1 MIPLGIIPP
10 RREGRVQHSGFEN
23 ISMRFCFILLIA
35 GLAQAADPPRP
46 VRQITSVVKADP
58 RTGRLVRSVIV
69 SPKTVGEKQVGEKQV
84 APAVIAP
91 RAVPATAPADSADS
105 KAPSGIDEAVE
116 QIAARHGLTPALLHS
131 VIKVESNYN
140 PYAVSPKGAQGLMQ
154 LIPETARRFGVANPF
169 NPLENIEG
177 GARYLRYLIDLYG
190 ENNGPLVLAAYNA
203 GEAAVAKYGGVP
215 PYRETQNYLVL
226 VKKQLDKA
234 RPTVAPPPPA
244 PKPAATEVGPAH
256 IVEIVETDGTVRYVS
271 R

>member
-1 MIPLGIIPP
+1 
-10 RREGRVQHSGFEN
+10 
-23 ISMRFCFILLIA
+23 MRFCFILLVA

-46 VRQITSVVKADP
+46 VRQIKSVVNTDP
-58 RTGRLVRSVIV
+58 RTGRLVRSVVV
-69 SPKTVGEKQVGEKQV
+69 SSRTVGQKQVAEKQV
-84 APAVIAP
+84 AAAVISP
-91 RAVPATAPADSADS
+91 RAVPATAPGESAETRT
-105 KAPSGIDEAVE
+105 PSGIDEAVE
-116 QIAARHGLTPALLHS
+116 QIAARYGLRPELLHS

-154 LIPETARRFGVANPF
+154 LIPETARRFGVGNSF
-169 NPLENIEG
+169 NPVENIEG

-190 ENNGPLVLAAYNA
+190 ADNGPLVLAAYNA

-234 RPTVAPPPPA
+234 IGPRQAAAPPPPP
-244 PKPAATEVGPAH
+244 PKPVAAEGGPAH
-256 IVEIVETDGTVRYVS
+256 IQEIVETDGTVRYVS

>member
-1 MIPLGIIPP
+1 
-10 RREGRVQHSGFEN
+10 
-23 ISMRFCFILLIA
+23 MRFCFILLIA

-46 VRQITSVVKADP
+46 ARQITSVVNADP
-58 RTGRLVRSVIV
+58 RTGKLVRSVIV
-69 SPKTVGEKQVGEKQV
+69 SSKTVSRKQVEEKQVT
-84 APAVIAP
+84 PAVIAP
-91 RAVPATAPADSADS
+91 RVVPSVAVAPAESAET
-105 KAPSGIDEAVE
+105 KPPSGIDEAVE
-116 QIAARHGLTPALLHS
+116 QIAARHGLRPELLHS

-154 LIPETARRFGVANPF
+154 LIPETARRFGVGNSF
-169 NPLENIEG
+169 NPVENIEG

-190 ENNGPLVLAAYNA
+190 QDNWPLVLAAYNA

-234 RPTVAPPPPA
+234 NGTRQTAAPPPPA
-244 PKPAATEVGPAH
+244 PKPAVAESGPAH
-256 IVEIVETDGTVRYVS
+256 IKEIVEADGTVRYVS

>member
-1 MIPLGIIPP
+1 
-10 RREGRVQHSGFEN
+10 
-23 ISMRFCFILLIA
+23 MRFCFILLIA

-58 RTGRLVRSVIV
+58 QTGRLVRSVIV
-69 SPKTVGEKQVGEKQV
+69 SPRTIGQKQVGEKQV
-84 APAVIAP
+84 AATVIAS
-91 RAVPATAPADSADS
+91 RVVPATLPAESADS
-105 KAPSGIDEAVE
+105 GTPSGIDEAVE
-116 QIAARHGLTPALLHS
+116 QIAARYRLRPELLHS

-140 PYAVSPKGAQGLMQ
+140 PYAVSRKGAQGLMQ
-154 LIPETARRFGVANPF
+154 LIPETARRFGVGNSF

-190 ENNGPLVLAAYNA
+190 ENNSPLVLAAYNA

-215 PYRETQNYLVL
+215 PYRETQNYLIL

-234 RPTVAPPPPA
+234 IGSRQTAAPAPPA
-244 PKPAATEVGPAH
+244 PKPAATESGPAH

>member
-1 MIPLGIIPP
+1 
-10 RREGRVQHSGFEN
+10 
-23 ISMRFCFILLIA
+23 MRFCFILLIA

-46 VRQITSVVKADP
+46 VRHITSGVAVDP

-69 SPKTVGEKQVGEKQV
+69 SPKTVGQRLVGEKQV
-84 APAVIAP
+84 AGKVIAP
-91 RAVPATAPADSADS
+91 REVPSAAVAPAEPAD
-105 KAPSGIDEAVE
+105 ARTPSGIDEAVE
-116 QIAARHGLTPALLHS
+116 QIAARHGLKPELLHS
-131 VIKVESNYN
+131 VIKIESNYN

-154 LIPETARRFGVANPF
+154 LIPETARRFGVGNSF
-169 NPLENIEG
+169 NPVENIEG

-190 ENNGPLVLAAYNA
+190 DNNWPLVLAAYNA

-234 RPTVAPPPPA
+234 SGARQTAAPPPPP
-244 PKPAATEVGPAH
+244 PKPAATESGPAH

>member
-1 MIPLGIIPP
+1 
-10 RREGRVQHSGFEN
+10 
-23 ISMRFCFILLIA
+23 MRFCFILLIA
-35 GLAQAADPPRP
+35 GLAQAADPPKP
-46 VRQITSVVKADP
+46 ARQITSVVSADP
-58 RTGRLVRSVIV
+58 QTGRLVRSVIV
-69 SPKTVGEKQVGEKQV
+69 SPKTVSHKQVGEKQV
-84 APAVIAP
+84 TATVIAP
-91 RAVPATAPADSADS
+91 RVVEPAAVTPPE
-105 KAPSGIDEAVE
+105 PSETKPPTGLDEAVE
-116 QIAARHGLTPALLHS
+116 QIAARYSLRPELLHS

-154 LIPETARRFGVANPF
+154 LIPETARRFGVGNSF

-190 ENNGPLVLAAYNA
+190 EENGQLVLAAYNA

-215 PYRETQNYLVL
+215 PYRETQNYLLL

-234 RPTVAPPPPA
+234 AGVHPKVAPPPSQ
-244 PKPAATEVGPAH
+244 PKPAVAESGPAH